1 MTALTP
7 TFDSKSNGTPGLPGW
22 SSGSL
27 LSNDI
32 DRIFEDFFRPSQS
45 RRKLKNTSITE
56 EEDHFEW
63 SVDMPG
69 VGRENID
76 VNYNETSG
84 TLSVATS
91 YEDDGGRR
99 DYHYSVRLG
108 NTIDTESISAEYEQG
123 VLTVSLPKSS
133 REGNVRQI
141 EVT

>member
-7 TFDSKSNGTPGLPGW
+7 TLDSKSNGTPGLPGW

-32 DRIFEDFFRPSQS
+32 DRMFEDFFRSS
-45 RRKLKNTSITE
+45 RRKLNNTPITE
-56 EEDHFEW
+56 KEDHFEW

-91 YEDDGGRR
+91 YEDDDGQR

-133 REGNVRQI
+133 REENVRQI
-141 EVT
+141 DVT